1 MQTSTDK
8 PFVLTTQR
16 LVGNFH
22 GQLILKPECLVS
34 WQKQCHTGKDVA
46 VAERAVAEEQRQR
59 IDLLQNYS
67 EETCT
72 RVHMPGLTFCW
83 IESRVLMIFFGS
95 GFYCLYHIVQVRSQ
109 TSPLVLLPAVSPG
122 CQSLEWAS

>member
-22 GQLILKPECLVS
+22 GQLILKPECLVT
-34 WQKQCHTGKDVA
+34 WQKHTGKDVA
-46 VAERAVAEEQRQR
+46 VAERAVEEEQRQR

-72 RVHMPGLTFCW
+72 RVHMPGEV
-83 IESRVLMIFFGS
+83 IEA
-95 GFYCLYHIVQVRSQ
+95 SQ
-109 TSPLVLLPAVSPG
+109 
-122 CQSLEWAS
+122 